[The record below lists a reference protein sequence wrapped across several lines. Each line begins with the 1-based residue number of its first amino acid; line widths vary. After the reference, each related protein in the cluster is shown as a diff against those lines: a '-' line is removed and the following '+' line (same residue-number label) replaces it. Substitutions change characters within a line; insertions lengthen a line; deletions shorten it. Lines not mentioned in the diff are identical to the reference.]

1 MGCVVETDLAV
12 AGCADG
18 NTCVD
23 KMPFEVKNEVVDA
36 VDNDASAGCVVGV
49 DVVTVESVSDTL
61 VVDVDNG
68 AVAGC
73 VVSVVTRSGVGV
85 VIMVSVCADEGMFV
99 LSVVSGVIA
108 ASSSSVAGLVV
119 AVLKVKG
126 RVSSDVT
133 AVDVVKFIS
142 VVV

>member
-12 AGCADG
+12 GGAVG
-18 NTCVD
+18 NVCVD
-23 KMPFEVKNEVVDA
+23 KTPFEVKNEVVAA

-49 DVVTVESVSDTL
+49 DMVTVESVSDTL

-68 AVAGC
+68 AVAGG
-73 VVSVVTRSGVGV
+73 VVSVVSRSGVFV

-99 LSVVSGVIA
+99 LSVRSGVIA
-108 ASSSSVAGLVV
+108 VSSGSVAGVVV
-119 AVLKVKG
+119 AVLKVEG
-126 RVSSDVT
+126 RVSSGVT

>member
-12 AGCADG
+12 GGAVG
-18 NTCVD
+18 NVCVD
-23 KMPFEVKNEVVDA
+23 KTPFEVKNEVVAA

-49 DVVTVESVSDTL
+49 DMVTVESVSDTL

-68 AVAGC
+68 AVAGG
-73 VVSVVTRSGVGV
+73 VVSVVSRSGVFV

-99 LSVVSGVIA
+99 LSVRSGVIA
-108 ASSSSVAGLVV
+108 VSSGSVAGLVV
-119 AVLKVKG
+119 AVLKVEG